1 MEEKLSM
8 SSRQIFMQI
17 IGYVSFSFIG
27 YLLIGLPLAI
37 LPIFITKTLG
47 FTELVAG
54 IVISLQYVT
63 TFILRGYAGKIVDT
77 KGPKPAVLLSMSL
90 FILAGVLLYFCYFTR
105 NNHFL
110 SLAILVLARL
120 VTGAAEG
127 MVGGSPINWVILK
140 IGQQHTAKA
149 ISYNGVASYG
159 ALAIGAP
166 LGVILNQYFG
176 LGFIGL
182 FSIVCA
188 IIGYFLARIKENI
201 LTAVSKVPQPFISV
215 LKTVAPFGICL
226 ALAGLGFG
234 GISNFITLYYDFYSW
249 SNAALCLSVFSLLFI
264 VGRLFFNSSINTLG
278 GLKVGIICMIV
289 ETIGLLIL
297 FSAPNSFIALIGAG
311 ITGIGFSL
319 VFPAMGVEAVA
330 LVSDN
335 SKGAALAAY
344 GLFIDISLGITGPLI
359 GGVISLFG
367 MSNLFGFCSL
377 FVFIGLLYSY
387 YLQTKKNR
395 SEFNNSER

>member
-1 MEEKLSM
+1 LS
-8 SSRQIFMQI
+8 I
-17 IGYVSFSFIG
+17 
-27 YLLIGLPLAI
+27 
-37 LPIFITKTLG
+37 
-47 FTELVAG
+47 
-54 IVISLQYVT
+54 
-63 TFILRGYAGKIVDT
+63 
-77 KGPKPAVLLSMSL
+77 
-90 FILAGVLLYFCYFTR
+90 
-105 NNHFL
+105 
-110 SLAILVLARL
+110 AILVLARL

-127 MVGGSPINWVILK
+127 MVGGSPINWAILK

-159 ALAIGAP
+159 ALAIGEP

-188 IIGYFLARIKENI
+188 IIGYFLARNKENI

>member
-110 SLAILVLARL
+110 SIAILVLARL

-127 MVGGSPINWVILK
+127 MVGGSPINWAILK

-188 IIGYFLARIKENI
+188 IIGYFLAGNKENI

-387 YLQTKKNR
+387 YLQTKKKR

>member
-1 MEEKLSM
+1 
-8 SSRQIFMQI
+8 
-17 IGYVSFSFIG
+17 
-27 YLLIGLPLAI
+27 
-37 LPIFITKTLG
+37 
-47 FTELVAG
+47 
-54 IVISLQYVT
+54 
-63 TFILRGYAGKIVDT
+63 
-77 KGPKPAVLLSMSL
+77 
-90 FILAGVLLYFCYFTR
+90 
-105 NNHFL
+105 
-110 SLAILVLARL
+110 
-120 VTGAAEG
+120 
-127 MVGGSPINWVILK
+127 
-140 IGQQHTAKA
+140 
-149 ISYNGVASYG
+149 
-159 ALAIGAP
+159 
-166 LGVILNQYFG
+166 
-176 LGFIGL
+176 
-182 FSIVCA
+182 
-188 IIGYFLARIKENI
+188 
-201 LTAVSKVPQPFISV
+201 
-215 LKTVAPFGICL
+215 
-226 ALAGLGFG
+226 
-234 GISNFITLYYDFYSW
+234 
-249 SNAALCLSVFSLLFI
+249 
-264 VGRLFFNSSINTLG
+264 
-278 GLKVGIICMIV
+278 MIV

>member
-110 SLAILVLARL
+110 SIAILVLARL

>member
-90 FILAGVLLYFCYFTR
+90 FILAGVLLYLCYFTR

-234 GISNFITLYYDFYSW
+234 GISNFITLYYDFYNW

>member
-110 SLAILVLARL
+110 SLAILVFARL

-127 MVGGSPINWVILK
+127 MVGGSPINWAILK
-140 IGQQHTAKA
+140 IGQEHTAKA

-188 IIGYFLARIKENI
+188 IIGYFLARNKENI

-387 YLQTKKNR
+387 YLETKKNR

>member
-1 MEEKLSM
+1 M

>member
-110 SLAILVLARL
+110 SLAILVVARL

-188 IIGYFLARIKENI
+188 IIGYFLARNKENI

-297 FSAPNSFIALIGAG
+297 FSAPHSFIALIGAG

-335 SKGAALAAY
+335 SKGAAYNELA
-344 GLFIDISLGITGPLI
+344 D
-359 GGVISLFG
+359 
-367 MSNLFGFCSL
+367 
-377 FVFIGLLYSY
+377 
-387 YLQTKKNR
+387 KR
-395 SEFNNSER
+395 SWEAMKAFFLEIFK